1 MKMIPTDLFKGR
13 RFFDDFWAPMTWD
26 ENFMEEF
33 FAPRVDVK
41 DCKDHYEIEAELPG
55 VKKDDIKVSLVDGV
69 LVLEAEARKDE
80 TEEEAGKY
88 VRKERHYG
96 KLMRRF
102 SLGSDVKEEEIDAR
116 FEDGVLKLRAP
127 KRDVEAVA
135 ETHRIAIH

>member
-1 MKMIPTDLFKGR
+1 MKMIPTDLFKER

-33 FAPRVDVK
+33 FTPKVDVK

-55 VKKDDIKVSLVDGV
+55 VKKDDIKVSLLDGV
-69 LVLEAEARKDE
+69 LVLEAEARKED

-88 VRKERHYG
+88 LRKERHYG
-96 KLMRRF
+96 KLIRRF
-102 SLGSDVKEEEIDAR
+102 NLGTDVREEDIDAR

-135 ETHRIAIH
+135 ATHRIAIH

>member
-26 ENFMEEF
+26 DNTMEEF
-33 FAPRVDVK
+33 FAPKVDVR

-69 LVLEAEARKDE
+69 LTLEAEARKEDK
-80 TEEEAGKY
+80 EEEAGKY
-88 VRKERHYG
+88 VRKERYYG
-96 KLMRRF
+96 RLMRRF
-102 SLGSDVKEEEIDAR
+102 NLGEDVKEADIDAR

-127 KRDVEAVA
+127 KRDVKAVA
-135 ETHRIAIH
+135 EAHRIAIH

>member
-1 MKMIPTDLFKGR
+1 MKMIPSDFFKGHR
-13 RFFDDFWAPMTWD
+13 LFDDFWAPMTWD

-33 FAPRVDVK
+33 FTPKVDVK

-88 VRKERHYG
+88 LRKERHYG

-102 SLGSDVKEEEIDAR
+102 NLGTDVKEEDVDAR
-116 FEDGVLKLRAP
+116 FENGVLKLRAP
-127 KRDVEAVA
+127 KREVKTVA
-135 ETHRIAIH
+135 EAHRIDIH